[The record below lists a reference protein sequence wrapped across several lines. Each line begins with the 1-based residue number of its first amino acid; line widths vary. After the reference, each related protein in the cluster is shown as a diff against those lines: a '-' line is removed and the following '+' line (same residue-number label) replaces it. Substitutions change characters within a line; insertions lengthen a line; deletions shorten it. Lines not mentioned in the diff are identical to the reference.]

1 MEGSL
6 TIFLLLTACFV
17 AATSARPGS
26 DPNENYYY
34 ETAALQEQLQ
44 QSPQPLNTPKHRCQK
59 LCADCGCH
67 GYFCGD
73 ECICQCDYADNK
85 NVRCLKTMRERS
97 QQEAYPFE
105 VLIQGPAGRRFVRE
119 ATDIDEETMA
129 AYKENER
136 SGRSVYSIYKPNRLG
151 KGQLMAVADGGS
163 DPSVGVAPAHLKHAI
178 ANFAVEQKK
187 KIAAMRLGLLG
198 AANPSVGAA
207 ADPHV
212 GAPHDAAPADPHVG
226 APHDAAPADPV
237 VGAAAPTPAAVD
249 PTVGAAAPS
258 SAAADAGPVVGSS
271 HDQVAAPL
279 VPVWAKWPR
288 ITVAPPA
295 WGKDLFKRLGSPIVG
310 APALVVQPEHTL

>member
-34 ETAALQEQLQ
+34 ETAALQEQ
-44 QSPQPLNTPKHRCQK
+44 QSPQPLSTPKHRCHK
-59 LCADCGCH
+59 LCADCGCR

-97 QQEAYPFE
+97 QKEAYPFE

-163 DPSVGVAPAHLKHAI
+163 DPSVGVAPAQLKHAI

-198 AANPSVGAA
+198 AGNPEHVAAANPSVGAA
-207 ADPHV
+207 ADPVV
-212 GAPHDAAPADPHVG
+212 GAPHDAAAAPA
-226 APHDAAPADPV
+226 AAAPADPV
-237 VGAAAPTPAAVD
+237 VGAAHPTPAAED
-249 PTVGAAAPS
+249 PTVGA
-258 SAAADAGPVVGSS
+258 AAADAGPVVGSS
-271 HDQVAAPL
+271 ADQVGAPL
-279 VPVWAKWPR
+279 APIFRGWPR

-295 WGKDLFKRLGSPIVG
+295 WGKDLFKRLGSPMVG
-310 APALVVQPEHTL
+310 AAPLIVQPEHTL